1 MPKINKARYW
11 VGVLY
16 PENMLPNWQEEIDD
30 ILQLPFAY
38 CIHDKDTDSVAEDRK
53 VHLHLIVV
61 FPNTT
66 TYNHALSVFDLLSA
80 EGKKAVNT
88 VESIINIRSKYEYLI
103 HNTERAKK
111 SGKYLY
117 SPEERILGNNFDIG
131 SYEQL
136 SKKESN
142 DIMSMIERIIVENGF
157 SNFFDL
163 TVFMMDN
170 FSDDT
175 NVMEVFRAHQSYFQQ
190 ITRGKYFKLTSP
202 LYAPQRE
209 EKQKIDFFG
218 YGETIKLFDLSEQ
231 KKLVLQFN
239 TNKIDIETVKIYLEE
254 ELCIP
259 PKNISCSF
267 DNQLN
272 EETATET
279 AVVISETEDVFYI
292 AHILQKNGFKI
303 QFEKN
308 MDLPF

>member
-30 ILQLPFAY
+30 ILQLPYAY
-38 CIHDKDTDSVAEDRK
+38 CIHDKDTDSEAEDRK

-80 EGKKAVNT
+80 EGKKAINT

-103 HNTERAKK
+103 HNTEKAKK
-111 SGKYLY
+111 SGKHLY

-131 SYEQL
+131 AYEQI

-142 DIMSMIERIIVENGF
+142 DIMAMIETIIIENGF
-157 SNFFDL
+157 SNFYDL
-163 TVFMMDN
+163 TVCIKENFDN
-170 FSDDT
+170 DT
-175 NVMEVFRAHQSYFQQ
+175 NVMEVFRAHQNYFAQ
-190 ITRGKYFKLTSP
+190 ITKGKYFKLTSP
-202 LYAPQRE
+202 IYTPQKE
-209 EKQKIDFFG
+209 EKAKSEFFG

-231 KKLVLQFN
+231 KKLTLQFN
-239 TNKIDIETVKIYLEE
+239 TTKIDVEIVKSFLTE

-259 PKNISCSF
+259 IKNINCSY
-267 DNQLN
+267 DNKLN
-272 EETATET
+272 EETDTET
-279 AVVISETEDVFYI
+279 SIVISETEDVFYI
-292 AHILQKNGFKI
+292 AHVLQKNGFKI

-308 MDLPF
+308 DLPF